1 MLFSLKK
8 IENHVDVSKEIVGL
22 LRKRALRIKTT
33 QLKFVIS
40 IIRHRRM
47 YKPPLLLI
55 MRHAKSVKGDLLT
68 NDYHRPLDQEGQ
80 QQPKKILGHL
90 KNLSVTIDAAVV
102 SPSTRTAQTWMYV
115 QKGLLGAIEPTF
127 DPRLYQA
134 SCDDVIEV
142 IHEHAHDHN
151 TLLVVAH
158 CPGVVEAVEFLTGEY
173 YDFKPADMAILSP
186 RSGSFAGAFDRRG
199 QFALLKTITAHD

>member
-1 MLFSLKK
+1 
-8 IENHVDVSKEIVGL
+8 
-22 LRKRALRIKTT
+22 
-33 QLKFVIS
+33 
-40 IIRHRRM
+40 M

-68 NDYHRPLDQEGQ
+68 NDYQRPLDQEGQ
-80 QQPKKILGHL
+80 QQPQKIIGHL
-90 KNLSVTIDAAVV
+90 KKLAVTIDAAVV
-102 SPSTRTAQTWMYV
+102 SPSTRTTQTWMHV
-115 QKGLLGAIEPTF
+115 QKGLTGAIEAIF

-134 SCDDVIEV
+134 SCDDCIEV
-142 IHEHAHDHN
+142 IHEYAHDHN

-158 CPGVVEAVEFLTGEY
+158 CPAVVEAVFFLTGEY

-186 RSGSFAGAFDRRG
+186 LNGSFAGAFDRER